1 MQHRKVTSCIDPKA
15 VFYITLLFNKI
26 ILLSIYVSYILVLS
40 YFHPSNL
47 PSIYFPPGLHALM
60 EAG

>member
-26 ILLSIYVSYILVLS
+26 IYVSYILVWS